1 MDKYFSKPIWV
12 LGSKIPGVKCFD
24 WVSGQLDNFSDCGT
38 LIIDMRSL
46 TKTELKIIKMDRIR
60 EIQKQIQSRFIAG
73 GNVICIVSEPVSET
87 NDELRY
93 MLENNFWSPVN
104 FKSEKV
110 KIGEKFEP
118 VSEFGFQSYLDEI
131 KSWDV
136 SIDSFSHTLAGFFG
150 GAAEIDYSALLKTG
164 NDSLIGAIIFV
175 HSNTK
180 RSGYFALLPKIKDAD
195 YAINKLLKI
204 FGVDERTPPP
214 SWTENIQIPGES
226 QIKTSIETIQSEIE
240 KKTISKEEE
249 QKKLERLNK
258 YKKLLYATD
267 KELEHIVIDSLKLLG
282 FSNAREGRS
291 PEKEDALFDF
301 NIDGFDL
308 AVIEIKGLKK
318 GTSIDDFRQL
328 DDWAWDYRKEKN
340 EVKPI
345 LIASCFRLEDPSN
358 LQNRMNF
365 EDHRKFFEQHEIA
378 VLPTW
383 TLFKLV
389 EHKLAGNQIDVNQ
402 LEVIFSTTNDVL
414 QPEDVIQ

>member
-24 WVSGQLDNFSDCGT
+24 WVSGQLENFSDCGT

-46 TKTELKIIKMDRIR
+46 TKTELKNIKIDRVR

-93 MLENNFWSPVN
+93 MLQNNFWSPIN
-104 FKSEKV
+104 FSPEKV
-110 KIGEKFEP
+110 KIGEKFESL
-118 VSEFGFQSYLDEI
+118 SEFGFQSYLDEI

-136 SIDSFSHTLAGFFG
+136 IINGISHGLDGFFG
-150 GAAEIDYSALLKTG
+150 GDVEIEFPASLKTG
-164 NDSLIGAIIFV
+164 NDSLIGAIVFL
-175 HSNTK
+175 HSQVK
-180 RSGYFALLPKIKDAD
+180 RSGYFAFIPKIKDSD
-195 YAINKLLKI
+195 SAIKKLLEI
-204 FGVDERTPPP
+204 LGIDEKTPPP

-226 QIKTSIETIQSEIE
+226 QIKTSIETIQSEIK
-240 KKTISKEEE
+240 KKTIAKEEE
-249 QKKLERLNK
+249 QKKLEGLNK

-291 PEKEDALFDF
+291 QEKEDALFDF

-328 DDWAWDYRKEKN
+328 DDWAWDYRKEKK

-389 EHKLAGNQIDVNQ
+389 EHKLSGNQIDVNQ
-402 LEVIFSTTNDVL
+402 LETIFSTTNDVL
-414 QPEDVIQ
+414 RPEDVML